1 MSRKEALRPFGY
13 LQGSRGGDVLG
24 SNRGGGEEGR
34 APSLEWEG
42 ALEEGKGNGER
53 KKRRRR
59 RGNLS
64 FHVVYMASF
73 ISVETT
79 EAVGSFTLKV
89 IFVSL
94 VLIYSAFY

>member
-1 MSRKEALRPFGY
+1 MNDLFFIDIYIVRKKKTQYRKNLNILSRKEALRPFGY

-53 KKRRRR
+53 KK
-59 RGNLS
+59 G
-64 FHVVYMASF
+64 
-73 ISVETT
+73 E
-79 EAVGSFTLKV
+79 EEGE
-89 IFVSL
+89 
-94 VLIYSAFY
+94 IYLFM